1 MTQRNYS
8 VKDEVMLMACKTIV
22 KNMSINLS
30 DLSLVRSNWTEDYV
44 AGLDTKIDT
53 AMNDFLGLDK
63 QKDLRAAT
71 DQVEDILKPAIRNL
85 GFLKTQIEVD
95 MGKDAKE
102 ILRALGYTKP
112 LNALD
117 QEGVITLLYAFKKGM
132 TDDLK
137 AQMLAKG
144 TNPVLIDETIGYA
157 EALQQANLSQEVLK
171 GSSRE
176 LSAEAASAFNG
187 IYTEV
192 IGICKIASR
201 IYHDDPVKKSQF
213 TFNKVVARMGA
224 NNKKEEEPVAE

>member
-1 MTQRNYS
+1 
-8 VKDEVMLMACKTIV
+8 
-22 KNMSINLS
+22 
-30 DLSLVRSNWTEDYV
+30 VRSNWTEDYV

-63 QKDLRAAT
+63 QKELRAAT
-71 DQVEDILKPAIRNL
+71 DRVEEILKPAVRNL

-102 ILRALGYTKP
+102 ILRGLGYTKS
-112 LNALD
+112 LTALD
-117 QEGVITLLYAFKKGM
+117 QEGLITLLYAVKKGM
-132 TDDLK
+132 TEDLK
-137 AQMLAKG
+137 AQLVAKG
-144 TNPVLIDETIGYA
+144 TNPALIDSIIGYA
-157 EALQQANLSQEVLK
+157 DALQQANLSQEVLK
-171 GSSRE
+171 GTSRE

-201 IYHDDPVKKSQF
+201 IYHDDPVKKAQF
-213 TFNKVVARMGA
+213 TFSKVVAHMGA

>member
-102 ILRALGYTKP
+102 ILRGLGYSKP

-117 QEGVITLLYAFKKGM
+117 QEGLITLLYAFKKGM

-137 AQMLAKG
+137 AQMVAKG
-144 TNPVLIDETIGYA
+144 TNPALIDETIGYA
-157 EALQQANLSQEVLK
+157 EALQQANLTQEVLK

-176 LSAEAASAFNG
+176 LSLEAAAAFND

>member
-53 AMNDFLGLDK
+53 AVNDFLGLDK
-63 QKDLRAAT
+63 QKHLRAAT

-102 ILRALGYTKP
+102 ILRGLGYTKP

-176 LSAEAASAFNG
+176 LSAEAATAFND